1 MIGVFRFD
9 NRWNSLARRARNLAH
24 SDVTNLQNM
33 FTRRTRSGTATSWSR
48 DLATLG
54 ANLDSL
60 AIQQAAA
67 ELRNSGPNAAGSLL
81 AGIVQA
87 ASTVDFEP

>member
-1 MIGVFRFD
+1 VEQSRKKSPQLRPLD
-9 NRWNSLARRARNLAH
+9 QNKPANHAHTQNS
-24 SDVTNLQNM
+24 
-33 FTRRTRSGTATSWSR
+33 FSGTATSWSR
-48 DLATLG
+48 DLG
-54 ANLDSL
+54 HLDSL

-87 ASTVDFEP
+87 ASTADFEP

>member
-1 MIGVFRFD
+1 VEQSRKKSPQLRPLD
-9 NRWNSLARRARNLAH
+9 QTKPANHAHTQNS
-24 SDVTNLQNM
+24 
-33 FTRRTRSGTATSWSR
+33 FSGTATSWSR
-48 DLATLG
+48 DLGHLG
-54 ANLDSL
+54 IALDSL

-87 ASTVDFEP
+87 ASTADFEP